1 MVARLEHHLRNTV
14 RTYRVTLADLTTSTA
29 GSTSGAQTYFEVVGA
44 PNKKVKLRHFQNF
57 KPSGTIAPFRLAQ
70 YSVATTGSTGIT
82 SISPTR
88 ISGSA
93 DSSFGGTVRFYSIGP
108 PSGSGTLQNQGYILD
123 QDLST
128 GDVVN
133 EHFGDEKGIAAPEL
147 ISTSESFA
155 GQVTSSSAVIL
166 NGYLEFTEEP

>member
-1 MVARLEHHLRNTV
+1 MVARLEYFLRNTV

-29 GSTSGAQTYFEVVGA
+29 GSTSGAQTYFEIVGA

-57 KPSGTIAPFRLAQ
+57 KPSGAIAPFRLAQ
-70 YSVATTGSTGIT
+70 NSVATTGSTGQT
-82 SISPTR
+82 LISPTR
-88 ISGSA
+88 ISGSG
-93 DSSFGGTVRFYSIGP
+93 DSTFGGTVRFYSVGP
-108 PSGSGTLQNQGYILD
+108 PSGSGTLLNQGFILD

-133 EHFGDEKGIAAPEL
+133 EGFGDPHGIASPEL
-147 ISTSESFA
+147 ISTSESFV
-155 GQVTSSSAVIL
+155 GLVTSSSAVIL

>member
-1 MVARLEHHLRNTV
+1 MVARLENFLRNTV

-29 GSTSGAQTYFEVVGA
+29 GSTSGAQIYFELIGA

-57 KPSGTIAPFRLAQ
+57 KPTGAHQFRLAQ

-82 SISPTR
+82 SVSPTR
-88 ISGSA
+88 ISGSG
-93 DSSFGGTVRFYSIGP
+93 DSTFGGTVRFYTVGP
-108 PSGSGTLQNQGYILD
+108 PSGSGTLLNQGYILD

-133 EHFGDEKGIAAPEL
+133 EHFGDEKGIACPEL
-147 ISTSESFA
+147 ISTAESFA
-155 GQVTSSSAVIL
+155 GEVTSSNAVIL